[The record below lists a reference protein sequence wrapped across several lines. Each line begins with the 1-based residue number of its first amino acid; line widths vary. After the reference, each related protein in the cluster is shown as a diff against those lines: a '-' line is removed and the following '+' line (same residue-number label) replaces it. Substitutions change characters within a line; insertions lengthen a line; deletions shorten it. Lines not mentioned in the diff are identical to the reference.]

1 MPEEYNKDQ
10 LYKRNLTIY
19 TEANPNPNSMKFML
33 NFMILSE
40 GENADFPDLESA
52 KNSPLAQEL
61 FQFSYVTRV
70 FYMSNFITIT
80 KDDATEWPSVIPE
93 LKEFIKK
100 YFEAEKPI
108 FNEDQPDTIVELNND
123 TEAVKKIKGVLDEY
137 IKPAVEMDGGAI
149 QFHSFDEQSGLLKVL
164 LQGSC
169 SGCPASTITLK
180 SGIETMMKRMVPQ
193 VQEVIAEGI

>member
-1 MPEEYNKDQ
+1 MPEGYNKDQ

-33 NFMILSE
+33 NFMLLSE
-40 GENADFPDLESA
+40 GENVDFPDLESA

-61 FQFSYVTRV
+61 FQFPYVTRV

-80 KDDATEWPSVIPE
+80 KDEATDWASVIPE
-93 LKEFIKK
+93 LKEFIKQ

-193 VQEVIAEGI
+193 VQEVIAEGV